1 MAGLIYLML
10 GVLYFIC
17 IGIDIAIFFVEI
29 RLILLWKN
37 VNWLV
42 PFDQAGKPLIE
53 ALTRQSCRLL
63 KTKRPLSQRGKLIII
78 LLAFALIR
86 IVLGAIY
93 RQWIWQ

>member
-1 MAGLIYLML
+1 MML
-10 GVLYFIC
+10 GCLYFIC

-37 VNWLV
+37 INWLV
-42 PFDQAGKPLIE
+42 AFDQAGKPLIE
-53 ALTRQSCRLL
+53 ALTRQASRLL
-63 KTKRPLSQRGKLIII
+63 KTKRSLSQRGKLIII
-78 LLAFALIR
+78 LPVFALIR

>member
-1 MAGLIYLML
+1 MTGLIYLML
-10 GVLYFIC
+10 GCLYFIC

-37 VNWLV
+37 ISCLV

-53 ALTRQSCRLL
+53 ALTRQASRLL
-63 KTKRPLSQRGKLIII
+63 KTKRSLSQRGKLIII

-86 IVLGAIY
+86 IVLVAIY